1 MFTAVP
7 LGWLQL
13 KAQKLRLVAAVT
25 GIAFAVILIFVQLE
39 FREALFVSAVR
50 YHTAMDYD
58 LAMLSPKTDF
68 MVSSKQ
74 FPRGRLYQVLGF
86 DGVESVTAVYM
97 RLVSWRNPADPSNA
111 RNILAIGF
119 NPSEPGFSRLLSA
132 EQREAIKIPDQVIFD
147 RRGRDEYGPVRE
159 MLDAGQRVSAEIN
172 DRRVAIAG
180 MYQVGTSFG
189 LDGIAGM
196 YQVGTSFGLDG
207 GIITSD
213 LNFLR
218 ILPTRKKSAIDLGL
232 IKLEPGQDAAEV
244 QARIREAIPMD
255 VRVLTRQEF
264 KDVEVRYWNKT
275 TPIGYIF
282 AFGAVMG
289 LIVGLIIVY
298 QILFSDVQ
306 DHLKEYATLK
316 AMGYTHG
323 YLRNVVLQEA
333 IILAVLGFIPGM
345 GIAHLVFTK
354 GADATRLPLEMSLE
368 SAGGVFILTLAMC
381 AGSGLMALR
390 KLRAVDPAEVF

>member
-1 MFTAVP
+1 MFAVVP

-97 RLVSWRNPADPSNA
+97 RLVSGRNPADPSNA

-119 NPSEPGFSRLLSA
+119 DPSEPGFSRLLSA

-172 DRRVAIAG
+172 DRRIA
-180 MYQVGTSFG
+180 
-189 LDGIAGM
+189 IAGM

-218 ILPTRKKSAIDLGL
+218 ILPTRKKSAIDFGL

-264 KDVEVRYWNKT
+264 KDVEVQYWNKT

-354 GADATRLPLEMSLE
+354 GADATRLPLEMSVE
-368 SAGGVFILTLAMC
+368 SAAGVFMLTLGMC
-381 AGSGLMALR
+381 AGSGLLALR

>member
-1 MFTAVP
+1 MFAVVP

-119 NPSEPGFSRLLSA
+119 DPSEPGFSRLLSA

-172 DRRVAIAG
+172 DRRIA
-180 MYQVGTSFG
+180 
-189 LDGIAGM
+189 IAGM

-218 ILPTRKKSAIDLGL
+218 ILPTRKKSAIDFGL

-264 KDVEVRYWNKT
+264 KDVEVQYWNKT

-333 IILAVLGFIPGM
+333 VILAVLGFIPGM

-354 GADATRLPLEMSLE
+354 GAGATRLPLEMSVE
-368 SAGGVFILTLAMC
+368 SAAGVFVLTLAMC

>member
-1 MFTAVP
+1 MFRSIP

-25 GIAFAVILIFVQLE
+25 GISFAVILIFVQLE

-50 YHTAMDYD
+50 YHNALDYD

-68 MVSSKQ
+68 LVSSKQ
-74 FPRGRLYQVLGF
+74 FPRARLYQVLGME
-86 DGVESVTAVYM
+86 GVVSTTAVYM
-97 RLVSWRNPADPSNA
+97 RLVSWRNPVDPSNA

-119 NPSEPGFSRLLSA
+119 DPSEPGFQRLLSN
-132 EQREAIKIPDQVIFD
+132 EQMEAIKIPDQAIFD

-159 MLDAGQRVSAEIN
+159 LLDAGEQVSAEIN
-172 DRRVAIAG
+172 DRRIAIVG
-180 MYQVGTSFG
+180 MYE
-189 LDGIAGM
+189 L
-196 YQVGTSFGLDG
+196 GTSFGLDG
-207 GIITSD
+207 GVITSD

-218 ILPTRKKSAIDLGL
+218 LLPSRQKSAIDLGL
-232 IKLEPGQDAAEV
+232 IKLEAGQDPVAVE
-244 QARIREAIPMD
+244 ARIKSLIPGD

-264 KDVEVRYWNKT
+264 MDLEISYWNKT

-282 AFGAVMG
+282 AFGALMG

-306 DHLKEYATLK
+306 DHLHEYATLK
-316 AMGYTHG
+316 AIGYTHG

-333 IILAVLGFIPGM
+333 VIMAVLGYLPGM
-345 GIAHLVFTK
+345 GVAYLVFSR
-354 GADATRLPLEMSLE
+354 GADATRLPLEMSVE
-368 SAGGVFILTLAMC
+368 SAVGVFLLTVGMC

-390 KLRAVDPAEVF
+390 KLRSVDPAEVF

>member
-1 MFTAVP
+1 MFGKLP

-13 KAQKLRLVAAVT
+13 RAQKLRLVAAIM
-25 GIAFAVILIFVQLE
+25 GITFAVILIFVQLE

-74 FPRGRLYQVLGF
+74 FPRARLYQTLGF
-86 DGVESVTAVYM
+86 DGVRSATAVYM
-97 RLVSWRNPADPSNA
+97 RLVSWRNPVDPANA

-119 NPSEPGFSRLLSA
+119 DPSEPGFERLLDSG
-132 EQREAIKIPDQVIFD
+132 QHEAIRIPDQVIFD

-159 MLDAGQRVSAEIN
+159 LLDDGQPVSAEIN
-172 DRRVAIAG
+172 DRRVAVVS
-180 MYQVGTSFG
+180 MYE
-189 LDGIAGM
+189 
-196 YQVGTSFGLDG
+196 VGTSFGLDG

-218 ILPTRKKSAIDLGL
+218 ILPSRAKSAIDFGL
-232 IKLEPGQDAAEV
+232 IRLEPGQDAAAV
-244 QARIREAIPMD
+244 KARIRDAIPQD
-255 VRVLTRQEF
+255 VRVLTRAEF
-264 KDVEVRYWNKT
+264 MDLEREYWNKT

-282 AFGAVMG
+282 AFGAIMG

-298 QILFSDVQ
+298 QILFADVQ

-333 IILAVLGFIPGM
+333 VILAVLGFIPGL
-345 GIAHLVFTK
+345 GIAHLVFTR

-368 SAGGVFILTLAMC
+368 SALGVFALTLAMC

-390 KLRAVDPAEVF
+390 KLKSADPAEVF

>member
-13 KAQKLRLVAAVT
+13 KAQKLRLVAAIT
-25 GIAFAVILIFVQLE
+25 GITFAVILIFVQLE

-74 FPRGRLYQVLGF
+74 FPRSRLYQVLGF
-86 DGVESVTAVYM
+86 EGVESVTAVYM

-119 NPSEPGFSRLLSA
+119 DPSEQGFNRLLSS
-132 EQREAIKIPDQVIFD
+132 EQKEAIKIPDQVIFD
-147 RRGRDEYGPVRE
+147 RRGRDEYGPVRDL
-159 MLDAGQRVSAEIN
+159 LDAGQPVSAEIN
-172 DRRVAIAG
+172 DRRVAVAS
-180 MYQVGTSFG
+180 MYE
-189 LDGIAGM
+189 
-196 YQVGTSFGLDG
+196 VGTSFGLDG
-207 GIITSD
+207 GVISSD

-218 ILPTRKKSAIDLGL
+218 ILPTRKKSAIDFGL

-244 QARIREAIPMD
+244 QARIRESVPMD

-264 KDVEVRYWNKT
+264 MDLEIQYWNKT

-298 QILFSDVQ
+298 QILFVDVQ

-333 IILAVLGFIPGM
+333 IILAVLGFIPGL

-354 GADATRLPLEMSLE
+354 GADATRLPLEMSVQ
-368 SAGGVFILTLAMC
+368 SAAGVFVLTVAMC

>member
-1 MFTAVP
+1 MFRSIP

-50 YHTAMDYD
+50 YHNALDYD

-74 FPRGRLYQVLGF
+74 FPRARLYQVLGME
-86 DGVESVTAVYM
+86 GVQSTTAVYM
-97 RLVSWRNPADPSNA
+97 RLVSWRNPVDPSNA

-119 NPSEPGFSRLLSA
+119 DPSEPGFQRLRSK
-132 EQREAIKIPDQVIFD
+132 EQMEAIKIPDQAIFD

-159 MLDAGQRVSAEIN
+159 LLDAGEEVSAEIN
-172 DRRVAIAG
+172 DRRIAIVG
-180 MYQVGTSFG
+180 MYE
-189 LDGIAGM
+189 L
-196 YQVGTSFGLDG
+196 GTSFGLDG
-207 GIITSD
+207 GVITSD

-218 ILPTRKKSAIDLGL
+218 LLPSRQKSAIDFGL
-232 IKLEPGQDAAEV
+232 IKLEAGQDPVEV
-244 QARIREAIPMD
+244 EARIKSVIPGD

-264 KDVEVRYWNKT
+264 MDLEIGYWNKT

-282 AFGAVMG
+282 AFGALMG

-306 DHLKEYATLK
+306 DHLHEYATLK

-333 IILAVLGFIPGM
+333 VIMAVLGYLPGM
-345 GIAHLVFTK
+345 GVAYLVFSR
-354 GADATRLPLEMSLE
+354 GADATRLPLEMSVE
-368 SAGGVFILTLAMC
+368 SAVGVFLLTVGMC

-390 KLRAVDPAEVF
+390 KLRSVDPAEVF

>member
-1 MFTAVP
+1 MFSSIP

-13 KAQKLRLVAAVT
+13 KAQKLRLAAAIT
-25 GIAFAVILIFVQLE
+25 GITFAVILIFVQLE

-74 FPRGRLYQVLGF
+74 FPRARLYQTLGF
-86 DGVESVTAVYM
+86 DGVESATAVYM

-119 NPSEPGFSRLLSA
+119 DPTERGFERLLSE
-132 EQREAIKIPDQVIFD
+132 EQLDAIRIPDQVIFD

-159 MLDAGQRVSAEIN
+159 MLDAGQPVSAEIN
-172 DRRVAIAG
+172 DRRVSIAG
-180 MYQVGTSFG
+180 MYE
-189 LDGIAGM
+189 
-196 YQVGTSFGLDG
+196 VGTSFGLDG

-218 ILPTRKKSAIDLGL
+218 ILPTRKRSAIDFGL
-232 IKLEPGQDAAEV
+232 INLEPGQDAEQV
-244 QARIREAIPMD
+244 RARIAEQIPQD
-255 VRVLTRQEF
+255 VRVLTREEF
-264 KDVEVRYWNKT
+264 MDLEVQYWNKT

-323 YLRNVVLQEA
+323 YLRNVVLQQA
-333 IILAVLGFIPGM
+333 VILAVLGFLPGM
-345 GIAHLVFTK
+345 GIAHLVFTR
-354 GADATRLPLEMSLE
+354 GAGATRLPLEMSAE
-368 SAGGVFILTLAMC
+368 SALTVFALTVTMC
-381 AGSGLMALR
+381 AVSGVLALR
-390 KLRAVDPAEVF
+390 KLRAADPAEVF

>member
-13 KAQKLRLVAAVT
+13 KAQKLRLVAAIT
-25 GIAFAVILIFVQLE
+25 GITFAVILIFVQLE

-50 YHTAMDYD
+50 YHSAMDYD

-74 FPRGRLYQVLGF
+74 FPRSRLYQVLGF
-86 DGVESVTAVYM
+86 EGVESVTAVYM

-119 NPSEPGFSRLLSA
+119 DPSESGFERLLSA

-159 MLDAGQRVSAEIN
+159 MLDAGDSVSAEIN
-172 DRRVAIAG
+172 DRRVA
-180 MYQVGTSFG
+180 V
-189 LDGIAGM
+189 AGM

-207 GIITSD
+207 GVITSD

-218 ILPTRKKSAIDLGL
+218 ILPTRKKSAIDFGL
-232 IKLEPGQDAAEV
+232 IKLAPGQDAAEL
-244 QARIREAIPMD
+244 QARIRESVPMD

-264 KDVEVRYWNKT
+264 MDLEIQYWNKT

-298 QILFSDVQ
+298 QILFADVQ

-333 IILAVLGFIPGM
+333 IILAVLGFIPGL

-354 GADATRLPLEMSLE
+354 GADATRLPLEMSVQ
-368 SAGGVFILTLAMC
+368 SASGVFVLTVAMC

>member
-1 MFTAVP
+1 MFRSLP

-13 KAQKLRLVAAVT
+13 KAQKLRLVAAIM
-25 GIAFAVILIFVQLE
+25 GITFAVILIFVQLE

-50 YHTAMDYD
+50 YHSALDYD

-74 FPRGRLYQVLGF
+74 FPRARLYQTLGF
-86 DGVESVTAVYM
+86 DGVESATAVYM
-97 RLVSWRNPADPSNA
+97 RLVSWRNPVDPSNA

-119 NPSEPGFSRLLSA
+119 DPAEPGFERLLTE
-132 EQREAIKIPDQVIFD
+132 EQIEAIRIPDQVIFD

-159 MLDAGQRVSAEIN
+159 MLDSGERVSAEIN
-172 DRRVAIAG
+172 DRRVTIA
-180 MYQVGTSFG
+180 S
-189 LDGIAGM
+189 M

-218 ILPTRKKSAIDLGL
+218 ILPTRKRSAIDFGL
-232 IKLEPGQDAAEV
+232 IKLEPDYDATQV
-244 QARIREAIPMD
+244 QARIRDQIPKD
-255 VRVLTRQEF
+255 VRVLTRKEF
-264 KDVEVRYWNKT
+264 MDLEIQYWNKT

-298 QILFSDVQ
+298 QILFADVQ

-323 YLRNVVLQEA
+323 YLRNVVLQQA
-333 IILAVLGFIPGM
+333 VILAVLGFIPGM
-345 GIAHLVFTK
+345 GIAYLVFTR
-354 GADATRLPLEMSLE
+354 GADATRLPLEMSTG
-368 SAGGVFILTLAMC
+368 SAIGVFVLTVTMC
-381 AGSGLMALR
+381 AVSGIMALR
-390 KLRAVDPAEVF
+390 KLRAADPAEVF

>member
-13 KAQKLRLVAAVT
+13 KAQKLRLVAAIT
-25 GIAFAVILIFVQLE
+25 GITFAVILIFVQLE

-74 FPRGRLYQVLGF
+74 FPRSRLYQVLGF
-86 DGVESVTAVYM
+86 EGVESVTGVYM

-119 NPSEPGFSRLLSA
+119 DPSESGFERLLSA
-132 EQREAIKIPDQVIFD
+132 EQKESIKIPDQVIFD

-159 MLDAGQRVSAEIN
+159 MLDAGESVSAEIN

-189 LDGIAGM
+189 LDGG
-196 YQVGTSFGLDG
+196 V
-207 GIITSD
+207 ITSD

-218 ILPTRKKSAIDLGL
+218 ILPTRKKSAIDFGL
-232 IKLEPGQDAAEV
+232 IKLAPGQDAAEV
-244 QARIREAIPMD
+244 QARIRESVPMD

-264 KDVEVRYWNKT
+264 KDLEIQYWNKT

-298 QILFSDVQ
+298 QILFADVQ

-333 IILAVLGFIPGM
+333 IILAVLGFIPGL
-345 GIAHLVFTK
+345 GVAHLVFTK
-354 GADATRLPLEMSLE
+354 GADATRLPLEMSMQ
-368 SAGGVFILTLAMC
+368 SAAGVFVLTVAMC

>member
-1 MFTAVP
+1 MFRSIP

-13 KAQKLRLVAAVT
+13 KAQKLRLVAAIM
-25 GIAFAVILIFVQLE
+25 GITFAVILIFVQLE

-74 FPRGRLYQVLGF
+74 FARNRLYQVLGI
-86 DGVESVTAVYM
+86 DGVDSATAVYM
-97 RLVSWRNPADPSNA
+97 RLVSWRNPVEPANA

-119 NPSEPGFSRLLSA
+119 DPAEPGFEGLLSKG
-132 EQREAIKIPDQVIFD
+132 QFEAIKIPDQVIFD

-159 MLDAGQRVSAEIN
+159 LLDAGRSVSAEIN
-172 DRRVAIAG
+172 DRRVAVVG
-180 MYQVGTSFG
+180 MYE
-189 LDGIAGM
+189 
-196 YQVGTSFGLDG
+196 VGTSFGLDG

-218 ILPTRKKSAIDLGL
+218 ILPTRKKSAIDFGL
-232 IKLEPGQDAAEV
+232 IKLHPGEDAAQV
-244 QARIREAIPMD
+244 QARIRQAIPQD

-264 KDVEVRYWNKT
+264 MDLEIQYWNKT

-298 QILFSDVQ
+298 QILFADVQ
-306 DHLKEYATLK
+306 DHLQEYATLK

-323 YLRNVVLQEA
+323 YLRKVVLQEA
-333 IILAVLGFIPGM
+333 IILAVLGFVPGM
-345 GIAHLVFTK
+345 AIAHLVFTK
-354 GADATRLPLEMSLE
+354 GADATRLPLEMSVE
-368 SAGGVFILTLAMC
+368 SALSVFALTVAMC
-381 AGSGLMALR
+381 AGSGMMALR
-390 KLRAVDPAEVF
+390 KLQAVDPAEVF

>member
-1 MFTAVP
+1 MRGSIP

-13 KAQKLRLVAAVT
+13 KAQKLRLVAAIA
-25 GIAFAVILIFVQLE
+25 GITFAVILIFVQLE

-74 FPRGRLYQVLGF
+74 FPRARLYQLLGF

-97 RLVSWRNPADPSNA
+97 RLVSWRNPADPANA

-119 NPSEPGFSRLLSA
+119 DPSEPGFERLLA
-132 EQREAIKIPDQVIFD
+132 PEQIEAIKIPDQVIFD
-147 RRGRDEYGPVRE
+147 RLGRDEYGPVRE
-159 MLDAGQRVSAEIN
+159 LLDAGQPVSAEIN
-172 DRRVAIAG
+172 DRRVDVAG
-180 MYQVGTSFG
+180 MYE
-189 LDGIAGM
+189 
-196 YQVGTSFGLDG
+196 VGTSFGLDG

-218 ILPTRKKSAIDLGL
+218 ILPTRQKSAIDFGL
-232 IKLEPGQDAAEV
+232 VKLDPGADATAV
-244 QARIREAIPMD
+244 QARIREAIPND
-255 VRVLTRQEF
+255 VRVLTRDEF
-264 KDVEVRYWNKT
+264 MQLEVAYWNNT

-298 QILFSDVQ
+298 QILFADVQ

-323 YLRNVVLQEA
+323 YLRGVVLQEA
-333 IILAVLGFIPGM
+333 IILGVLGFIPGM
-345 GIAHLVFTK
+345 LAAHLLFTR
-354 GADATRLPLEMSLE
+354 GADATRLPLELSVN
-368 SAGGVFILTLAMC
+368 SALAVFALTIAMC
-381 AGSGLMALR
+381 AGSGMLALR
-390 KLRAVDPAEVF
+390 KLRAADPAEVY

>member
-1 MFTAVP
+1 MFRSIP

-50 YHTAMDYD
+50 YHNALDYD

-74 FPRGRLYQVLGF
+74 FPRARLYQVLGME
-86 DGVESVTAVYM
+86 GVQSTTAVYM
-97 RLVSWRNPADPSNA
+97 RLVSWRNPVDPSNA

-119 NPSEPGFSRLLSA
+119 DPSEPGFQRLLSK
-132 EQREAIKIPDQVIFD
+132 EQMEAIKIPDQAIFD

-159 MLDAGQRVSAEIN
+159 LLDAGEEVSAEIN
-172 DRRVAIAG
+172 DRRIAIVG
-180 MYQVGTSFG
+180 MYE
-189 LDGIAGM
+189 L
-196 YQVGTSFGLDG
+196 GTSFGLDG
-207 GIITSD
+207 GVITSD

-218 ILPTRKKSAIDLGL
+218 LLPSRQKSAIDFGL
-232 IKLEPGQDAAEV
+232 IKLEAGQDPVGVE
-244 QARIREAIPMD
+244 ARIKSVIPGD

-264 KDVEVRYWNKT
+264 MDLEIGYWNKT

-282 AFGAVMG
+282 AFGALMG

-306 DHLKEYATLK
+306 DHLHEYATLK

-333 IILAVLGFIPGM
+333 VIMAVLGYLPGM
-345 GIAHLVFTK
+345 GIAYLVFSR
-354 GADATRLPLEMSLE
+354 GADATRLPLEMSVE
-368 SAGGVFILTLAMC
+368 SAVGVFLLTVGMC

-390 KLRAVDPAEVF
+390 KLRSVDPAEVF

>member
-1 MFTAVP
+1 MFGSIP

-13 KAQKLRLVAAVT
+13 KAQKLRLVAAIM
-25 GIAFAVILIFVQLE
+25 GITFAVILIFVQLE

-74 FPRGRLYQVLGF
+74 FPRSRLYQVPGI
-86 DGVESVTAVYM
+86 DGVESATAVYM
-97 RLVSWRNPADPSNA
+97 RLVSWRNPVEPANA

-119 NPSEPGFSRLLSA
+119 DPVEPGFERLLSA
-132 EQREAIKIPDQVIFD
+132 EQMEAIRIPDQVIFD

-159 MLDAGQRVSAEIN
+159 LLDAGQPVSAEIN

-180 MYQVGTSFG
+180 MYE
-189 LDGIAGM
+189 
-196 YQVGTSFGLDG
+196 VGTSFGLDG

-218 ILPTRKKSAIDLGL
+218 ILPTRKKSAIDFGL
-232 IKLEPGQDAAEV
+232 IRLEPGQDAAEV
-244 QARIREAIPMD
+244 QARIREAIPQD
-255 VRVLTRQEF
+255 VLVLTRQEF
-264 KDVEVRYWNKT
+264 MDLEIRYWNKT

-289 LIVGLIIVY
+289 VIVGLIIVY
-298 QILFSDVQ
+298 QILFADVQ
-306 DHLKEYATLK
+306 DHLQEYATLK

-333 IILAVLGFIPGM
+333 IILAVLGFVPGM
-345 GIAHLVFTK
+345 AIAHLVFTR

-368 SAGGVFILTLAMC
+368 SALSVFALTVAMC
-381 AGSGLMALR
+381 AGSGMLALR

>member
-1 MFTAVP
+1 MFAAVP

-58 LAMLSPKTDF
+58 LAILSPKTDF

-74 FPRGRLYQVLGF
+74 FPRSRLYQVLGF

-119 NPSEPGFSRLLSA
+119 DPSEPGFNRLLSA
-132 EQREAIKIPDQVIFD
+132 EQKEAIKIPDQVIFD

-172 DRRVAIAG
+172 DRRIAVAG
-180 MYQVGTSFG
+180 MYR
-189 LDGIAGM
+189 
-196 YQVGTSFGLDG
+196 VGTSFGLDG

-218 ILPTRKKSAIDLGL
+218 ILPTRKKSAIDFGL
-232 IKLEPGQDAAEV
+232 IKLDPGRDAAEV

-264 KDVEVRYWNKT
+264 KDLEVQYWNKT

-333 IILAVLGFIPGM
+333 VILAVLGFIPGM

-354 GADATRLPLEMSLE
+354 GAGATRLPLEMSVE
-368 SAGGVFILTLAMC
+368 SAAGVFVLTLAMC

>member
-1 MFTAVP
+1 MFGSIP

-13 KAQKLRLVAAVT
+13 KAQKLRLVAAIT

-50 YHTAMDYD
+50 YHDALHYD

-74 FPRGRLYQVLGF
+74 FPRARLYQAL
-86 DGVESVTAVYM
+86 GVEGVQSATAVYM
-97 RLVSWRNPADPSNA
+97 RLVSWRNPVDPANA

-119 NPSEPGFSRLLSA
+119 DPAEPGFERLLTEA
-132 EQREAIKIPDQVIFD
+132 QHEAIKIPDQAIFD

-159 MLDAGQRVSAEIN
+159 LLDAGETVNAEIN
-172 DRRVAIAG
+172 DRRVAIVG
-180 MYQVGTSFG
+180 MYE
-189 LDGIAGM
+189 L
-196 YQVGTSFGLDG
+196 GTSFGLDG
-207 GIITSD
+207 GVITSD

-218 ILPTRKKSAIDLGL
+218 MLPTRQKSAIDFGL
-232 IKLEPGQDAAEV
+232 IRLAPGEDAAEV
-244 QARIREAIPMD
+244 QARIRSVIPHD

-264 KDVEVRYWNKT
+264 MDLEIGYWNKT

-282 AFGAVMG
+282 AFGAAMG
-289 LIVGLIIVY
+289 LVVGLIIVY

-306 DHLKEYATLK
+306 DHLQEYATLK

-333 IILAVLGFIPGM
+333 VILAVLGYLPGL
-345 GIAHLVFTK
+345 GVAYLVFNR
-354 GADATRLPLEMSLE
+354 GADATRLPLEMSLQ
-368 SAGGVFILTLAMC
+368 SALGVFALTVAMC
-381 AGSGLMALR
+381 AGSGLLALR

>member
-1 MFTAVP
+1 MFGSVP

-13 KAQKLRLVAAVT
+13 KAQKLRLGSAIM

-39 FREALFVSAVR
+39 FREALHVSAVR

-74 FPRGRLYQVLGF
+74 FPRARLYQVLGF
-86 DGVESVTAVYM
+86 SGVESATAVYM

-119 NPSEPGFSRLLSA
+119 DPSEPGLERILSA
-132 EQREAIKIPDQVIFD
+132 EQIEAIKIPDQVIFD
-147 RRGRDEYGPVRE
+147 RRGRDEYGPVAE
-159 MLDAGQRVSAEIN
+159 LLDVGKPVSAEIN
-172 DRRVAIAG
+172 DRRV
-180 MYQVGTSFG
+180 S
-189 LDGIAGM
+189 IAGM

-207 GIITSD
+207 GVITSD

-218 ILPTRKKSAIDLGL
+218 ILPTRKKAAIDFGL
-232 IKLEPGQDAAEV
+232 IKLKQGQNATEV
-244 QARIREAIPMD
+244 QAQIRRVIPKD
-255 VRVLTRQEF
+255 VHVLTRQEF
-264 KDVEVRYWNKT
+264 MNLEIEYWNKT

-298 QILFSDVQ
+298 QILFADVQ

-333 IILAVLGFIPGM
+333 IILAVLGFLPGM
-345 GIAHLVFTK
+345 GIAQLVFIK
-354 GADATRLPLEMSLE
+354 GADATRLPLEMSVA
-368 SAGGVFILTLAMC
+368 SALGVFALTVAMC
-381 AGSGLMALR
+381 AGSGMMALR
-390 KLRAVDPAEVF
+390 KLRAVDPAEVY

>member
-1 MFTAVP
+1 MRGWIP

-13 KAQKLRLVAAVT
+13 KAQKLRLVAAIA
-25 GIAFAVILIFVQLE
+25 GITFAVILIFVQLE

-58 LAMLSPKTDF
+58 LVMLSPKTDF
-68 MVSSKQ
+68 LVSSKQ
-74 FPRGRLYQVLGF
+74 FARSRLYQVPGF

-97 RLVSWRNPADPSNA
+97 RLVSWRNPVDPSNA

-119 NPSEPGFSRLLSA
+119 DPSEPGFERLLST
-132 EQREAIKIPDQVIFD
+132 EQMEAIKIPDQAIFD

-159 MLDAGQRVSAEIN
+159 LLDAGEAVSAEIN
-172 DRRVAIAG
+172 DRRIAIVG
-180 MYQVGTSFG
+180 MYE
-189 LDGIAGM
+189 L
-196 YQVGTSFGLDG
+196 GTSFGLDG
-207 GIITSD
+207 GVITSD

-218 ILPTRKKSAIDLGL
+218 LLPTRKKSAIDFGL
-232 IKLEPGQDAAEV
+232 IKLEPGQDREEV
-244 QARIREAIPMD
+244 QARIRSVIPLD

-264 KDVEVRYWNKT
+264 MDLEIGYWNKT

-306 DHLKEYATLK
+306 DHLQEYATLK

-333 IILAVLGFIPGM
+333 VILAVLGYLPGL
-345 GIAHLVFTK
+345 GVAYLVFNR
-354 GADATRLPLEMSLE
+354 GAEATRLPLEMSVQ
-368 SAGGVFILTLAMC
+368 SALGVFALTVAMC

>member
-1 MFTAVP
+1 MP

-119 NPSEPGFSRLLSA
+119 DPSEPGFSRLLSA

-172 DRRVAIAG
+172 DRRIA
-180 MYQVGTSFG
+180 
-189 LDGIAGM
+189 IAGM

-218 ILPTRKKSAIDLGL
+218 ILPTRKKSAIDFGL

-264 KDVEVRYWNKT
+264 KDVEVQYWNKT

-354 GADATRLPLEMSLE
+354 GADATRLPLEMSVE
-368 SAGGVFILTLAMC
+368 SAAGVFMLTLGMC
-381 AGSGLMALR
+381 AGSGLLALR

>member
-1 MFTAVP
+1 MFSAVP

-68 MVSSKQ
+68 MFSSKQ

-119 NPSEPGFSRLLSA
+119 DPSEPGFNRLLSA
-132 EQREAIKIPDQVIFD
+132 DQREAIKIPDQVIFD
-147 RRGRDEYGPVRE
+147 RRGRDEYGPVRQ
-159 MLDAGQRVSAEIN
+159 MLDANQRVSVEIN
-172 DRRVAIAG
+172 DRRVA
-180 MYQVGTSFG
+180 
-189 LDGIAGM
+189 IAGM

-218 ILPTRKKSAIDLGL
+218 ILPTRKKSAIDFGL
-232 IKLEPGQDAAEV
+232 IKLEPGQDASAV

-264 KDVEVRYWNKT
+264 KDVEVQYWNKT

-306 DHLKEYATLK
+306 DHIKEYATLK
-316 AMGYTHG
+316 AMGYTHA

-333 IILAVLGFIPGM
+333 VILAVLGFIPG
-345 GIAHLVFTK
+345 GLVADLVFTK
-354 GADATRLPLEMSLE
+354 GADATRLPREMSVE
-368 SAGGVFILTLAMC
+368 SAIGVFALTLAMC

>member
-13 KAQKLRLVAAVT
+13 KAQKLRLVAAIT
-25 GIAFAVILIFVQLE
+25 GITFAVILIFVQLE

-74 FPRGRLYQVLGF
+74 FPRSRLYQVLGF
-86 DGVESVTAVYM
+86 EGVESVTAVYM

-119 NPSEPGFSRLLSA
+119 DPSEQGFNRLLSS
-132 EQREAIKIPDQVIFD
+132 EQKEAIKIPDQVIFD
-147 RRGRDEYGPVRE
+147 RRGRDEYGPVRDL
-159 MLDAGQRVSAEIN
+159 LDAGQPVSAEIN
-172 DRRVAIAG
+172 DRRVAVAS
-180 MYQVGTSFG
+180 MYE
-189 LDGIAGM
+189 
-196 YQVGTSFGLDG
+196 VGTSFGLDG
-207 GIITSD
+207 GVITSD

-218 ILPTRKKSAIDLGL
+218 ILPTRKKSAIDFGL

-244 QARIREAIPMD
+244 QARIRESVPMD

-264 KDVEVRYWNKT
+264 MDLEIQYWNKT

-298 QILFSDVQ
+298 QILFADVQ

-333 IILAVLGFIPGM
+333 IILAVLGFIPGL

-354 GADATRLPLEMSLE
+354 GADATRLPLEMSVQ
-368 SAGGVFILTLAMC
+368 SAAGVFVLTVAMC

>member
-1 MFTAVP
+1 MAASLP

-13 KAQKLRLVAAVT
+13 KAQKLRLVAAIM
-25 GIAFAVILIFVQLE
+25 GITFAVILIFVQLE

-50 YHTAMDYD
+50 YHTALDYD
-58 LAMLSPKTDF
+58 LAMVSPKTDF

-74 FPRGRLYQVLGF
+74 FPRARLYQALGF
-86 DGVESVTAVYM
+86 DGVESATAVYM
-97 RLVSWRNPADPSNA
+97 RLVSWRNPVDPANA

-119 NPSEPGFSRLLSA
+119 DPSEPGFERLLNA
-132 EQREAIKIPDQVIFD
+132 GQIEAIKIPDQVIFD

-159 MLDAGQRVSAEIN
+159 LLDAGEEVSAEIN

-180 MYQVGTSFG
+180 MYE
-189 LDGIAGM
+189 
-196 YQVGTSFGLDG
+196 VGTSFGLDG

-218 ILPTRKKSAIDLGL
+218 ILPTREKSAIDFGL
-232 IKLEPGQDAAEV
+232 IKLEPGQDATEV
-244 QARIREAIPMD
+244 QARIREAMD
-255 VRVLTRQEF
+255 L
-264 KDVEVRYWNKT
+264 EVQYWNKT

-298 QILFSDVQ
+298 QILFADVQ

-333 IILAVLGFIPGM
+333 IILAVLGFLPGL
-345 GIAHLVFTK
+345 GIAHLVFAK
-354 GADATRLPLEMSLE
+354 GADATRLPLEMSVQ
-368 SAGGVFILTLAMC
+368 SALGVFLLTVAMC
-381 AGSGLMALR
+381 AGSGMLALR

>member
-1 MFTAVP
+1 MFSAVP

-25 GIAFAVILIFVQLE
+25 CIAFAVILMFVQIE
-39 FREALFVSAVR
+39 VREALFVSAVR

-111 RNILAIGF
+111 RNILAIGVD
-119 NPSEPGFSRLLSA
+119 PTEPGFNRLLSS
-132 EQREAIKIPDQVIFD
+132 EQIEAIKIPDQVIFD

-159 MLDAGQRVSAEIN
+159 MLDSGQSVSVEIN
-172 DRRVAIAG
+172 DRRV
-180 MYQVGTSFG
+180 VV
-189 LDGIAGM
+189 AGM

-218 ILPTRKKSAIDLGL
+218 ILPTRNKSAIDFGL
-232 IKLEPGQDAAEV
+232 IKLKPGEDAAEV

-264 KDVEVRYWNKT
+264 MDVEVQYWNKT

-298 QILFSDVQ
+298 QILFADVQ

-333 IILAVLGFIPGM
+333 VILAVMGFIPGL
-345 GIAHLVFTK
+345 GVAHLVFTR
-354 GADATRLPLEMSLE
+354 GADATRLPLEMSVE
-368 SAGGVFILTLAMC
+368 SATAVFALTVAMC
-381 AGSGLMALR
+381 AGSGLLALR

>member
-1 MFTAVP
+1 MFGSIP

-13 KAQKLRLVAAVT
+13 KAQKLRLVAAIT
-25 GIAFAVILIFVQLE
+25 GITFAVILIFVQLE

-50 YHTAMDYD
+50 YHDALNYD

-74 FPRGRLYQVLGF
+74 FPRARLYQTLGI
-86 DGVESVTAVYM
+86 DGVQSVTAVYM
-97 RLVSWRNPADPSNA
+97 RLVSWRNPVDPSNA

-119 NPSEPGFSRLLSA
+119 DPAEPGFERLLS
-132 EQREAIKIPDQVIFD
+132 EEDLEAIKIPDQAIFD
-147 RRGRDEYGPVRE
+147 RRGRDEYGPVRDL
-159 MLDAGQRVSAEIN
+159 LDAGEAVSAEIN
-172 DRRVAIAG
+172 DRRVAIVG
-180 MYQVGTSFG
+180 MYE
-189 LDGIAGM
+189 L
-196 YQVGTSFGLDG
+196 GTSFGLDG
-207 GIITSD
+207 GVITSD

-218 ILPTRKKSAIDLGL
+218 MLPTRQKSAIDFGL
-232 IKLEPGQDAAEV
+232 IRLGPGEDAAAV
-244 QARIREAIPMD
+244 QARIRSVIPAD

-264 KDVEVRYWNKT
+264 MDLEIGYWNKT

-282 AFGAVMG
+282 AFGAAMG

-306 DHLKEYATLK
+306 DHLQEYATLK

-333 IILAVLGFIPGM
+333 VILAVLGYLPGL
-345 GIAHLVFTK
+345 GVAYLVFNR
-354 GADATRLPLEMSLE
+354 GAEATRLPLEMSLQ
-368 SAGGVFILTLAMC
+368 SALGVFALTVAMC
-381 AGSGLMALR
+381 AGSGLLALR

>member
-13 KAQKLRLVAAVT
+13 KAQKLRLVAAIT
-25 GIAFAVILIFVQLE
+25 GITFAVILIFVQLE

-74 FPRGRLYQVLGF
+74 FPRSRLYQVLGF
-86 DGVESVTAVYM
+86 EGVESVTAVYM

-119 NPSEPGFSRLLSA
+119 DPSESGFERLLSA
-132 EQREAIKIPDQVIFD
+132 EQRESIKIPDQVIFD

-159 MLDAGQRVSAEIN
+159 MLDAGEAVSAEIN

-189 LDGIAGM
+189 LDGG
-196 YQVGTSFGLDG
+196 V
-207 GIITSD
+207 ITSD

-218 ILPTRKKSAIDLGL
+218 ILPTRKKSAIDFGL

-244 QARIREAIPMD
+244 QARIRESVPMD

-264 KDVEVRYWNKT
+264 MDLEIQYWNKT

-298 QILFSDVQ
+298 QILFADVQ

-333 IILAVLGFIPGM
+333 IILAVLGFIPGL

-354 GADATRLPLEMSLE
+354 GADATRLPLEMSVQ
-368 SAGGVFILTLAMC
+368 SAAGVFVLTVAMC